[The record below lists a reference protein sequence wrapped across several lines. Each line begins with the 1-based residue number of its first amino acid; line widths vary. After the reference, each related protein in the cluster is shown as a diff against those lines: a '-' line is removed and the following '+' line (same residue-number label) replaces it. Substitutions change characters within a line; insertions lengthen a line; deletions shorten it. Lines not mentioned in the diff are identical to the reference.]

1 MIVIQL
7 PTEEDIHA
15 AYQQGE
21 AAVVTLVS
29 SLVVVIEQ
37 LAIRVQELEDRQA
50 KNSRNSSKPPSSDGL
65 TKPKP
70 QSLRKRS
77 GKKPGGQPGHKGHTL
92 KAVEQPDDIQV
103 HTIDQCAHC
112 QAPLEEVAASGYEK
126 RQVFDLPP
134 IRIEVTEH
142 RAEVKECPQCG
153 QVNTAPFPAE
163 VTEPVQYGEAI
174 RSQAAYFNQYHF
186 IPLERT
192 GEILGDLYG
201 QPMGDATII
210 AAGQEMA
217 KQVTPVNR
225 VVKAH
230 LIHTEEPVHFD
241 ETGLRVEGKLQWTHV
256 ASTSKMTYLDVHPNR
271 GSKALDEI
279 GILPQRTGKAVHD
292 GYHSYFQYED
302 ADHCLC
308 NAHHLRELIFVD
320 ERYEQEWADT
330 LAELLREINKAVEIA
345 RQQGQL
351 ALAEAQLADFGSRY
365 DQIIERGLL
374 ANPPPPEPPQRKRGR
389 TKQSKP
395 KNLLDRL
402 KTHKSGVLAFMYDF
416 NVPFD
421 NNQAERDLRMI
432 KLKQKVSGCF
442 RSQEGAKTFCQI
454 RSYISTARKHEQ
466 PVLEALRMALLGSP
480 FYPPDLYPQAA
491 SPA

>member
-1 MIVIQL
+1 MIEIQL
-7 PTEEDIHA
+7 PSEKDIRA
-15 AYQQGE
+15 AYHQGE
-21 AAVVTLVS
+21 EAVVALVS
-29 SLVVVIEQ
+29 SLVAVIEQ

-65 TKPKP
+65 AKPKP
-70 QSLRKRS
+70 RSLRKPS
-77 GKKPGGQPGHKGHTL
+77 GKKSGGQPGHKGYTL
-92 KAVEQPDDIQV
+92 EAIEQPDDIQV
-103 HTIDQCAHC
+103 HTVDRCAHC

-153 QVNTAPFPAE
+153 QVSRAPFPAE
-163 VTEPVQYGEAI
+163 VSQPVQYGEAI
-174 RSQAAYFNQYHF
+174 RSQAAYFNHGHF

-192 GEILGDLYG
+192 SQILSDLYG
-201 QPMGDATII
+201 QPMGEATII
-210 AAGQEMA
+210 AAGEEMA
-217 KQVTPVNR
+217 KQVAPVNAT
-225 VVKAH
+225 VKEH

-241 ETGLRVEGKLQWTHV
+241 ETGLRVEGKLQWAHV
-256 ASTSKMTYLDVHPNR
+256 ASTAKMTYLDIHPNR
-271 GSKALDEI
+271 GSKALNEI
-279 GILPQRTGKAVHD
+279 GILPERTGKSVHD
-292 GYHSYFQYED
+292 GYQSYFQYED
-302 ADHCLC
+302 AKHCLC
-308 NAHHLRELIFVD
+308 NAHHLRELIFVH
-320 ERYEQEWADT
+320 ERCEQEWADT
-330 LAELLREINKAVEIA
+330 LAELLREINKAVESA

-351 ALAEAQLADFGSRY
+351 ALTKAQLADFESRY
-365 DQIIERGLL
+365 DQTIEQGLL
-374 ANPPPPEPPQRKRGR
+374 ANPPPPEPLQKKRGR

-402 KTHKSGVLAFMYDF
+402 KAQKLAVLAFMYDF

-480 FYPPDLYPQAA
+480 FYPPDLHPQAA

>member
-1 MIVIQL
+1 MITIQL
-7 PTEEDIHA
+7 PTEEDVRTACH
-15 AYQQGE
+15 QGE
-21 AAVVTLVS
+21 EAVVGLVG
-29 SLVVVIEQ
+29 SLVAVIEQ
-37 LAIRVQELEDRQA
+37 LAIRVQELEDQQA

-65 TKPKP
+65 AKPKP

-103 HTIDQCAHC
+103 HPVDQCAHC
-112 QAPLEEVAASGYEK
+112 QASLTDVVASGYEK

-142 RAEVKECPQCG
+142 RVEVKECPECG

-163 VTEPVQYGEAI
+163 VSQPVQYGEVI
-174 RSQAAYFNQYHF
+174 RSQATYFNQGHF

-192 GEILGDLYG
+192 SQILSDLYG
-201 QPMGDATII
+201 QPMSEATII
-210 AAGQEMA
+210 AAGRETA
-217 KQVTPVNR
+217 KQVAPVNAT
-225 VVKAH
+225 VKEH
-230 LIHTEEPVHFD
+230 LIHTGKSVHFD
-241 ETGLRVEGKLQWTHV
+241 ETGLRVEGKLQWIHV
-256 ASTSKMTYLDVHPNR
+256 ASTDKMTYLDVHPNR

-279 GILPQRTGKAVHD
+279 GILSERRGKSVHD
-292 GYHSYFQYED
+292 GYQSYFQYEG

-308 NAHHLRELIFVD
+308 NAHHLRELIFAH

-330 LAELLREINKAVEIA
+330 LAELLREIHKAVEIA

-351 ALAEAQLADFGSRY
+351 ALNEAQLADFESRY
-365 DQIIERGLL
+365 DQTIEQGLL
-374 ANPPPPEPPQRKRGR
+374 ANPPPPQPPKKRGR

-402 KTHKSGVLAFMYDF
+402 KAHKLAVLAFMYDF

-432 KLKQKVSGCF
+432 KLKQKVSGCL
-442 RSQEGAKTFCQI
+442 RSQEGARNLCQI

-480 FYPPDLYPQAA
+480 FYPPDLHLQTA